1 MKPGYEFDVDR
12 DFVPLCPI
20 YHAMVYR
27 RNQLYIVEEMKDIL
41 KNHKVYIE
49 VKYTKVKLINSNI

>member
-41 KNHKVYIE
+41 KKSQSLHWSEIYK
-49 VKYTKVKLINSNI
+49 S

>member
-27 RNQLYIVEEMKDIL
+27 RNQLYIVEEMKQYS
-41 KNHKVYIE
+41 V
-49 VKYTKVKLINSNI
+49 NSYVID

>member
-41 KNHKVYIE
+41 KKSQSLH
-49 VKYTKVKLINSNI
+49 